1 MDSLERKIRAV
12 PPPDPDR
19 PSPVDARLA
28 SLEDEAAGLR
38 AELAALRDDIHWLS
52 GTDDDAGPGWLAR
65 GWVRAS
71 LLLATVGLV
80 LIVSLPYLLNGDP
93 PDLPQGP
100 APEPAAVAPPTELA
114 RPAPT
119 PVPRI
124 RTVPIPAPIPVRRT
138 ETPAAPAPPAAPV
151 PSRAVVTDD
160 QPVSAPPPRIMRTPG
175 AAAPAPEVVVT
186 PIRGENSP

>member
-28 SLEDEAAGLR
+28 NLEDEAEGLR
-38 AELAALRDDIHWLS
+38 AELAALREDIHWLS
-52 GTDDDAGPGWLAR
+52 GSDHDAEPGWLAR

-71 LLLATVGLV
+71 LLLATVGLI

-93 PDLPQGP
+93 PDLPQAP
-100 APEPAAVAPPTELA
+100 APEPAAVAPPTEVA

-119 PVPRI
+119 PATRPRM
-124 RTVPIPAPIPVRRT
+124 VPIPAPIPVRRT
-138 ETPAAPAPPAAPV
+138 ETPASPAPPVTPT
-151 PSRAVVTDD
+151 PSRAVVTDE
-160 QPVSAPPPRIMRTPG
+160 QPVSAPPPRVMRTPQ
-175 AAAPAPEVVVT
+175 AAAPAADAVVAPVQS
-186 PIRGENSP
+186 ENSP